1 MGPSKCFT
9 QDQRIRMEAQFEEI
23 SQWKAWCLENTL
35 SLLQH
40 KFPGSAIWIVRPSRM
55 LRYLFSC
62 FHNFV
67 QSSIVGIP
75 TYSTSYGALP
85 HIELL
90 LLDSINQVF
99 AKGQLQLSPKAV
111 FELPL
116 VLIGFSKGCVV
127 LNQILHELV
136 NYVTLDHIHLQVPF
150 YHSSSSSL
158 HHHHRKTPSIS
169 SVSSVS
175 SVEDPPPPPPPQPK
189 QSISNPQSPNTKK
202 KIETPNS
209 CSPAMSTSHS
219 GTSIHRHPSV
229 SSLSS
234 ETGGE
239 KECPSRRS
247 RSRSP
252 MVFSRSGSSSS
263 TSQGRRVIPLT
274 EEDIL
279 RLRQLL
285 GRLKSIYWLDA
296 GHSGGC
302 GAWVTDD
309 DLLRCL
315 ASLNTDIHIHV
326 TPQQVCDPNRSWIR
340 EEERDFVDK
349 LKYYG
354 ATVTEVLHFEHE
366 ERSLENHFRVL
377 NEF

>member
-1 MGPSKCFT
+1 
-9 QDQRIRMEAQFEEI
+9 MEKQYEEI
-23 SQWKAWCLENTL
+23 YQWRAWCLENTL

-40 KFPGSAIWIVRPSRM
+40 KFPGSAIWIVRPCRM
-55 LRYLFSC
+55 LRSLFSC

-75 TYSTSYGALP
+75 TYSAGYGALP
-85 HIELL
+85 NIELL
-90 LLDSINQVF
+90 LQDAIHQVHS
-99 AKGQLQLSPKAV
+99 KGQLRLPMKFV

-136 NYVTLDHIHLQVPF
+136 NYMTQDHNHLHVPSC
-150 YHSSSSSL
+150 HSSCSSL

-169 SVSSVS
+169 SISSMS
-175 SVEDPPPPPPPQPK
+175 STEDGPSSTAHSKPPL
-189 QSISNPQSPNTKK
+189 SNPQSPVITKRK
-202 KIETPNS
+202 TDAASNS
-209 CSPAMSTSHS
+209 SSPLMSQSHS
-219 GTSIHRHPSV
+219 GTSIHRHPSI

-234 ETGGE
+234 EPGD
-239 KECPSRRS
+239 KEYPRRS

-252 MVFSRSGSSSS
+252 MLYSRSGSSSS
-263 TSQGRRVIPLT
+263 ASQGRRVIPLT
-274 EEDIL
+274 EEDVQ
-279 RLRQLL
+279 RLQQFL
-285 GRLKSIYWLDA
+285 GRLRAMYWLDA

-315 ASLNTDIHIHV
+315 ASLNVEVHVHV

-340 EEERDFVDK
+340 EEEKEFVDK
-349 LKYYG
+349 LRLHG
-354 ATVTEVLHFEHE
+354 TSVTEVLHFEHE

-377 NEF
+377 NAF